1 MTSTPIASIRTP
13 ALPESLPF
21 SAAVRA
27 GDWVYVSGQIGNV
40 PGEMR
45 LVPGG
50 LAAEARQALDH
61 LRDALAAAGSSLDR
75 VVKCTVYFA
84 DMADFQE
91 FNRIYR
97 GYFSAHLPARSGVE
111 VKGLALGARIEI
123 DCVALAGEPRQL
135 PKN

>member
-1 MTSTPIASIRTP
+1 MPATPIACFRT
-13 ALPESLPF
+13 AVLPEALPF

-27 GDWVYVSGQIGNV
+27 GEWVYVSGQIGNL

-45 LVPGG
+45 LVAGG
-50 LAAEARQALDH
+50 LEAEARQALDNM
-61 LRDALAAAGSSLDR
+61 RQALAAAGASLDR

-84 DMADFQE
+84 DMADFQP

-97 GYFSAHLPARSGVE
+97 TYFTAHLPARSGVE
-111 VKGLALGARIEI
+111 VKGLVLGARIEI
-123 DCVALAGEPRQL
+123 DCVALADGPPQL